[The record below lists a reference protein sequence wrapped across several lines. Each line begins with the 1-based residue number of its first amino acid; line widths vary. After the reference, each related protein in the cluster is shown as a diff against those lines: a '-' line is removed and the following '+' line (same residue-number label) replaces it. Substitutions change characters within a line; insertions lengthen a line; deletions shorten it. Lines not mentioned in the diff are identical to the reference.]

1 MILPLLAVSF
11 NDCLCC
17 GHGLLVVNLSRM
29 FLSLTEYDIY
39 IYICICFI
47 FLYLILLDFSTVRR
61 QFCAIRLSSYYN

>member
-39 IYICICFI
+39 IYIYIYIYVYVLFFFI
-47 FLYLILLDFSTVRR
+47 
-61 QFCAIRLSSYYN
+61 